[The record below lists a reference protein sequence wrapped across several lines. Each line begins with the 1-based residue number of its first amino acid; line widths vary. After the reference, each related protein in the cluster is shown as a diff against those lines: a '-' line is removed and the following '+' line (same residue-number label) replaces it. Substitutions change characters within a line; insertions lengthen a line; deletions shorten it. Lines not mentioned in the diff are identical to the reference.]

1 MAYKARKSTKLD
13 KGRLRLDGL
22 TAIDAKLDLG
32 EGASVAAGT
41 TLLATANKALSTY
54 NQALK
59 VADDALNELVRQEKL
74 VDAWA
79 TRALNGVKFK
89 FGSDSSQYEQ
99 AGGVRSSERK
109 KPVRKPKAPK
119 PA

>member
-1 MAYKARKSTKLD
+1 M
-13 KGRLRLDGL
+13 
-22 TAIDAKLDLG
+22 
-32 EGASVAAGT
+32 AAGT
-41 TLLATANKALSTY
+41 ALLTVANKALSTY

-59 VADDALNELVRQEKL
+59 LADDALNELVRQEKL
-74 VDAWA
+74 VADWSA
-79 TRALNGVKFK
+79 RALNGVKFK
-89 FGSDSSQYEQ
+89 FGPDSSQYEQ